1 MVLLHNLAVDGKKK
15 SKGVFRDRGV
25 IDARAECDGYFQC
38 CCSGDIHLVQADTI
52 FGNDLKTG
60 ERLLKHSARDG
71 VVPTKKGVKIASE
84 FKHPFLGQ
92 RSALSDDLKS
102 FVSQHIMVGAGC
114 VLKRG
119 GGKEDFHK
127 AAVRRSSG
135 SPFGQNLLFVM
146 FSSRAAFQK

>member
-1 MVLLHNLAVDGKKK
+1 
-15 SKGVFRDRGV
+15 
-25 IDARAECDGYFQC
+25 
-38 CCSGDIHLVQADTI
+38 
-52 FGNDLKTG
+52 
-60 ERLLKHSARDG
+60 
-71 VVPTKKGVKIASE
+71 
-84 FKHPFLGQ
+84 
-92 RSALSDDLKS
+92 
-102 FVSQHIMVGAGC
+102 MVGAGC